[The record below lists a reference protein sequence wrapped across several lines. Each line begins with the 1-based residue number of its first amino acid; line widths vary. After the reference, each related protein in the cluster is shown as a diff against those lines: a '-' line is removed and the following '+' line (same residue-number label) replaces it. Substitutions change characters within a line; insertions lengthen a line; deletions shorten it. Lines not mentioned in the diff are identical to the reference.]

1 MPVKEEMKKVKV
13 HQATVE
19 KTDWTQVKIG
29 VEDWPHLLEKDGT
42 FLKLVKKCQEEV
54 YAADLRRL
62 QKKKSVRGD
71 SSLVSLAPILD
82 EDGLL
87 RLGGR
92 SGKAKLPYEVLH
104 PPIIPG
110 SHPLASTI
118 AKACHEKFTHAGTD
132 FVLAQLRQV
141 VWVTRGRSVVKKIRL
156 SCLQCMKER
165 SKPGIQLMADL
176 PACRLDYE
184 SPAFTQTSVDCFGPF
199 ECETSRNRTKKV
211 WGCLFTCLVTRAL
224 YVTTVESISTEDFL
238 LALRQLVAIYGR
250 PKRLWLDNGTNF
262 VGAERE
268 LREEAQRIYESQ
280 GFQEYLKRKGMDF
293 TFQPPR
299 TPHWGGSHESQVKCV
314 KKSLYRA
321 MGAESNKLRHPTIN
335 MLRTIFYEIAG
346 LLNTRPL
353 TYVSSD
359 PLDFRPITP
368 ADFLARPAVTDFP
381 AEEGLDADPRQKYA
395 YVQKCVNLAWS
406 FWKSAFLQDL
416 ASRRKWRNVER
427 NFAVGDFVMEVDD
440 QLKRGEWRTG
450 RIVAVYPSSDGLV
463 RAVDFQTET
472 GTYRR
477 GIVRLA
483 LLEPAKSSAGSPSSS
498 TASGEHG
505 SADTQDS
512 AKSP

>member
-1 MPVKEEMKKVKV
+1 
-13 HQATVE
+13 
-19 KTDWTQVKIG
+19 
-29 VEDWPHLLEKDGT
+29 
-42 FLKLVKKCQEEV
+42 
-54 YAADLRRL
+54 
-62 QKKKSVRGD
+62 
-71 SSLVSLAPILD
+71 
-82 EDGLL
+82 
-87 RLGGR
+87 
-92 SGKAKLPYEVLH
+92 
-104 PPIIPG
+104 
-110 SHPLASTI
+110 
-118 AKACHEKFTHAGTD
+118 
-132 FVLAQLRQV
+132 
-141 VWVTRGRSVVKKIRL
+141 
-156 SCLQCMKER
+156 
-165 SKPGIQLMADL
+165 
-176 PACRLDYE
+176 
-184 SPAFTQTSVDCFGPF
+184 
-199 ECETSRNRTKKV
+199 
-211 WGCLFTCLVTRAL
+211 
-224 YVTTVESISTEDFL
+224 
-238 LALRQLVAIYGR
+238 
-250 PKRLWLDNGTNF
+250 
-262 VGAERE
+262 
-268 LREEAQRIYESQ
+268 
-280 GFQEYLKRKGMDF
+280 
-293 TFQPPR
+293 
-299 TPHWGGSHESQVKCV
+299 
-314 KKSLYRA
+314 

-368 ADFLARPAVTDFP
+368 ADFLARPAVADFP

-505 SADTQDS
+505 SADSQDS
-512 AKSP
+512 AKSS